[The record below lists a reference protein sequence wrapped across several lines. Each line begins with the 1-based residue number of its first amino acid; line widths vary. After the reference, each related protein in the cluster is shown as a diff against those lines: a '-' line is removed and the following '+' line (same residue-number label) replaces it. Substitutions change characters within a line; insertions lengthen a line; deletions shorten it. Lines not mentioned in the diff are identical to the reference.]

1 MDDRYLKPGRFIESA
16 DPAVI
21 VFAKKVVGGEA
32 NVTQKALKLFYAVRD
47 DVRYDAYLP
56 LRDIKSYS
64 GKEALAM
71 GKGWCVSKA
80 ALLAA
85 CARVEGI
92 PARPGY
98 ADVRNHMATKKLTEA
113 MGTDVFFWHS
123 YCELLLDGRWVKCTP
138 SFNKSLC
145 DKFGLKTLDFD
156 GETDSLFQPYDK
168 SGNKHMEYIQ
178 DRGPFDDVPYEK
190 IIATFR
196 IEYRNMRDGID
207 GDFEAEAGEG

>member
-1 MDDRYLKPGRFIESA
+1 MTETYLKPGRLIESD

-21 VFAKKVVGGEA
+21 AFATRAVGAE
-32 NVTQKALKLFYAVRD
+32 TDSKRKALKLFYAVRD

-56 LRDIKSYS
+56 LGDIKTYS

-85 CARVEGI
+85 CARAQGI
-92 PARPGY
+92 PARTGY
-98 ADVRNHMATKKLTEA
+98 ADVRNHMATPKLTEA

-123 YCELLLDGRWVKCTP
+123 YCELQLGGRWVKCTP

-156 GETDSLFQPYDK
+156 GETDSLFHAYDK
-168 SGNKHMEYIQ
+168 AGNKHMEYIQ
-178 DRGPFDDVPYEK
+178 DRGAFPDVPYEE
-190 IIATFR
+190 ILATFR
-196 IEYRNMRDGID
+196 AEYRNMQDGID
-207 GDFEAEAGEG
+207 GDFEAEAGEQ